1 VLFAA
6 GLFSH
11 AFLYNFYLD
20 RLGIGEAVMGGAA
33 AALTAGGLTALMPAG
48 FMVDR
53 AGPRSSYF
61 TAAFLAAVGLAAG
74 AFAQSA
80 PAIYAAAFLAGAG
93 TATWRVAAGPLL
105 MRLTTPATR
114 ERAFSWNV
122 ALLLASG
129 ALWTV
134 AAGAAPAWLERSFGL
149 GPLGGVRTG
158 LALGSVGTLLSAALF
173 SFVRGSAP
181 VLARYG
187 TATSKTAHPRER
199 RLEPRLLLLI
209 LIVAVWMVPG
219 GMVIPFFNLY
229 FLRVHEMEVARIGW
243 LFGAAQGVTA
253 VMVFVSGDLAA
264 RFGARR
270 MLLLWALPF
279 GPLLWGLAAAGSFVL
294 AALLYGAQGFVAP
307 ATNALI
313 DQLLLERSPEHRHG
327 AVSTARNA
335 ATELSGLAGAGMAG
349 WLLQASSF
357 PVLFVVAGMVATF
370 GSIGLLL
377 GFRGQPSR

>member
-1 VLFAA
+1 
-6 GLFSH
+6 
-11 AFLYNFYLD
+11 
-20 RLGIGEAVMGGAA
+20 MGGAA
-33 AALTAGGLTALMPAG
+33 AALTAGGLIALMPAG

-61 TAAFLAAVGLAAG
+61 TAAFLAAAGLAAG
-74 AFAQSA
+74 AFARSA

-122 ALLLASG
+122 AMLLGSG

-149 GPLGGVRTG
+149 GPLGSVRTG

-173 SFVRGSAP
+173 VFVRGSP
-181 VLARYG
+181 SMLARYG
-187 TATSKTAHPRER
+187 TATSETEHIPAR
-199 RLEPRLLLLI
+199 RLDAGMLLLI
-209 LIVAVWMVPG
+209 FLVAVWMVPG

-229 FLRVHEMEVARIGW
+229 FLRVHEMEVTRIGL

-270 MLLLWALPF
+270 MLWLWALPF
-279 GPLLWGLAAAGSFVL
+279 GPLLWGLAAAGSFAL
-294 AALLYGAQGFVAP
+294 AAVLYGVQGFVPP
-307 ATNALI
+307 ATNPLI

-335 ATELSGLAGAGMAG
+335 ATELSGLAGAGVAG
-349 WLLQASSF
+349 WILQASSF
-357 PVLFVVAGMVATF
+357 PVLFVVAGMVATV
-370 GSIGLLL
+370 GSVGLLL
-377 GFRGQPSR
+377 GFKPSPPR